1 MKKIIVPIDFSKHS
15 EYALKTA
22 ALLAKDY
29 DATVYVLHMLDIQ
42 EISLSESET
51 YQQEKALFFLKL
63 AEKKFNNFLIKDYL
77 EGVKIIPIIKH
88 YKVFSEVNSIALE
101 VGADLIIMG
110 SHGASGL
117 KEFFVGSNTEKVVRY
132 ANLPVLVIKNEII
145 NTDFSDIVVA
155 TDFSEE
161 SIPAYNKMIKALD
174 FLNAQKHILY
184 VNLPNENFKTTSE
197 MESMANNFLVKDYLE
212 GIKVVPIIKH
222 YKVFSEVNA
231 IALEVDADL
240 IIMGSHGASG
250 LKEFFVGSN
259 TEKVVRYANLP
270 VLVIKNE
277 IINTDFSD
285 IVVATDFSEESIH
298 AFNRMIKALDFLNAR
313 KHILYVN
320 LPNEDFKTTSE
331 MESMANNF
339 LMKAEGDAHRLINVN
354 YVCDRSVEKGILNFS
369 NAVGAD
375 LISVVTHGRKGLSH
389 IFAGS
394 IAEDLTNHSTLPIIT
409 LKI

>member
-1 MKKIIVPIDFSKHS
+1 MMKKIIVPIDFSKHS

-22 ALLAKDY
+22 ALLAKDH

-42 EISLSESET
+42 EISLSESIT
-51 YQQEKALFFLKL
+51 YQQEKVLFFLKL
-63 AEKKFNNFLIKDYL
+63 AEKKFNDFLTKDYL
-77 EGVKIIPIIKH
+77 NGVKIIPIIKH
-88 YKVFSEVNSIALE
+88 YKVFSEVNS
-101 VGADLIIMG
+101 
-110 SHGASGL
+110 
-117 KEFFVGSNTEKVVRY
+117 
-132 ANLPVLVIKNEII
+132 
-145 NTDFSDIVVA
+145 
-155 TDFSEE
+155 
-161 SIPAYNKMIKALD
+161 
-174 FLNAQKHILY
+174 
-184 VNLPNENFKTTSE
+184 
-197 MESMANNFLVKDYLE
+197 
-212 GIKVVPIIKH
+212 
-222 YKVFSEVNA
+222 

-259 TEKVVRYANLP
+259 TEKVVRYASLP

-277 IINTDFSD
+277 MINADFSD
-285 IVVATDFSEESIH
+285 VVVATDFSEESIL
-298 AFNRMIKALDFLNAR
+298 AFNSMIKFLDFLNAQ

-331 MESMANNF
+331 MEAMANNF
-339 LMKAEGDAHRLINVN
+339 LMKAEGDVHRLINVN

-375 LISVVTHGRKGLSH
+375 LISVITHGRKGLSH

-409 LKI
+409 FKI